1 MNGER
6 FLLIVAML
14 LLVSPSLLGCGL
26 VDERQDDC
34 PEEIT
39 LTCSINVVNNEEQ
52 EMDELLGTPH
62 DRPLREALEGYLT
75 NVFAT
80 TSHEVELFFYDQ
92 RSRGKMTFRQKEVM
106 NAGQKVFSVRVPA
119 SDYRVVGVSNLSAV
133 PMLSLK
139 DEENSAGVAVVQKLS
154 AKAVSSHPAAAF
166 TARKR
171 ILVRDKDEQEFD
183 MCFYMANSAAA
194 LVLNRDSCDVKSV
207 RAEYIGLADT
217 FKVLDSAYTFDQQAV
232 IQADNIDVV
241 PYTASEEDFSMEAD
255 PFIYDIFWELW
266 TKTPLMLC
274 GVGFPSPNVS
284 SEVIGIYPKIWT
296 IDLYVTLEDNSVT
309 RSQIYIGRPLVAGSL
324 MIIKGWICADGS
336 FTPRPEHEPYNP
348 GPGGPDE
355 PPADSTVVGV
365 SVTINWYDGG
375 QYNPKL

>member
-6 FLLIVAML
+6 LLLMVAML

-139 DEENSAGVAVVQKLS
+139 NEENSAEVAIVQKLS